1 MSQSITAQIR
11 ENTADILKQ
20 EGRPLAIREIKERLA
35 GRGITDYRSGH
46 LAGGLKQLLDMP
58 GYISPERGHY
68 QYTGAPEEDRDGGTV
83 SGRMRQMYERV
94 VRESS
99 DLLNQVDIIDIS
111 EEEMQQIMTMRD
123 VIRETKSLIGKIEQC
138 CI

>member
-1 MSQSITAQIR
+1 MSQSITAKIR

-20 EGRPLAIREIKERLA
+20 EGRPLAIRE
-35 GRGITDYRSGH
+35 
-46 LAGGLKQLLDMP
+46 
-58 GYISPERGHY
+58 
-68 QYTGAPEEDRDGGTV
+68 V